1 MCSLLRCLGLKQIGR
16 RMMETLPRELR
27 DMIYHSLHDP
37 YIADP
42 QVCVQNDEDSNS
54 DTGGSLSEAIQKSK
68 STPPLDLRFSFLKRH
83 YFRASYMGVGFV
95 KELINTHFKA
105 VPFKIR
111 AEDLFTRCDDQ
122 ECFLIDKFGLG
133 RPLGEFLGRV
143 EVLITSLHFR
153 MTDILQPLMAIGNND
168 CLVELTAPKAL
179 VTSRGDDQEEVIA
192 TSQQFLHRISLNL
205 RRMTLKG
212 YPVIVRYQ
220 GTIIFKANGKD
231 DVLNVS
237 DSALVLRS

>member
-1 MCSLLRCLGLKQIGR
+1 MDDREFDACARTYGVSACKQIGQL
-16 RMMETLPRELR
+16 MMETLPRELR
-27 DMIYHSLHDP
+27 DLIYHDLHDP

-42 QVCVQNDEDSNS
+42 QVGVHNDEDASS
-54 DTGGSLSEAIQKSK
+54 DIWGSLDETRQQAK
-68 STPPLDLRFSFLKRH
+68 STAPLNLRFSFLKQH

-111 AEDLFTRCDDQ
+111 AEDLFTRRGHQ
-122 ECFLIDKFGLG
+122 EFFLVDKFGLG

-153 MTDILQPLMAIGNND
+153 MTDILQPLMAIGNTD
-168 CLVELTAPKAL
+168 CLIELTAPKAL
-179 VTSRGDDQEEVIA
+179 ITSRGDDQEEVIA
-192 TSQQFLHRISLNL
+192 TSQQFLHSISLNL

-220 GTIIFKANGKD
+220 GTIIFKA
-231 DVLNVS
+231 S
-237 DSALVLRS
+237 